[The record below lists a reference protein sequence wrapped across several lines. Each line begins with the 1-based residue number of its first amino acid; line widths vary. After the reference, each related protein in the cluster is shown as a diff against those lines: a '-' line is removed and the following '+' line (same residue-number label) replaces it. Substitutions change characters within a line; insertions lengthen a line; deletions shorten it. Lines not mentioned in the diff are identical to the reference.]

1 MAIQVGDILEG
12 KVSNIMQ
19 YGVFIQLPEKQKGL
33 VHISEVSNK
42 FVSDINTVLKQGE
55 IVKVKV
61 ISTDNGKIAL
71 SIKQLEEKKVINKE
85 KRFNNF
91 DRFDRS
97 IEENKP
103 QTFEDILSKFLK
115 DSEERQVDIKR
126 NFESK
131 RGSSSKRMWYL
142 YTHFFYRF
150 IF

>member
-12 KVSNIMQ
+12 KVLNIMQ
-19 YGVFIQLPEKQKGL
+19 YGVFIQLPDNKKGL
-33 VHISEVSNK
+33 VHISEVSNR
-42 FVSDINTVLKQGE
+42 FVSDINTVLNQGQ

-71 SIKQLEEKKVINKE
+71 SIKQLEEKQVINKE
-85 KRFNNF
+85 KRLHNF
-91 DRFDRS
+91 DRFDKPK
-97 IEENKP
+97 EEKKP

-131 RGSSSKRMWYL
+131 RGCSNKRM
-142 YTHFFYRF
+142 
-150 IF
+150 

>member
-12 KVSNIMQ
+12 KVLNIMQ
-19 YGVFIQLPEKQKGL
+19 YGVFIQLPENQKGL

-42 FVSDINTVLKQGE
+42 FVSDINTVLKQGQ

-71 SIKQLEEKKVINKE
+71 SIKQLDEKMVINRE
-85 KRFNNF
+85 KRPHKFEKF
-91 DRFDRS
+91 DKTK
-97 IEENKP
+97 EENKP
-103 QTFEDILSKFLK
+103 QTFEDILTKFLK

-131 RGSSSKRMWYL
+131 RGCSNKRM
-142 YTHFFYRF
+142 
-150 IF
+150 

>member
-12 KVSNIMQ
+12 KVLNIMQ
-19 YGVFIQLPEKQKGL
+19 YGVFVQLPDNNKGL

-42 FVSDINTVLKQGE
+42 FVSDINTILSQGQ

-71 SIKQLEEKKVINKE
+71 SIKQLEEKPVIN
-85 KRFNNF
+85 RDRRVHNL
-91 DRFDRS
+91 DRFDRTK
-97 IEENKP
+97 EEKKP
-103 QTFEDILSKFLK
+103 QTFEDILTKFLK

-131 RGSSSKRMWYL
+131 RGCSNKRM
-142 YTHFFYRF
+142 
-150 IF
+150 